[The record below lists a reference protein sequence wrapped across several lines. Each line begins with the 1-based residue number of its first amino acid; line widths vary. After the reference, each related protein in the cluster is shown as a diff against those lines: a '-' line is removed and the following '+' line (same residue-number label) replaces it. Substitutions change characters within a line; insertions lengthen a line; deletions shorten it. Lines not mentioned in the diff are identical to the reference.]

1 MTAYSHLDW
10 DSESAI
16 FIHYVLFRYQ
26 TITFENLGYSGA
38 NVDVR
43 PYGIAKY
50 PFVAEFD
57 NELSLN
63 EGDMLFLNRYVDKEW
78 LEAEFDSTRK

>member
-1 MTAYSHLDW
+1 MDLYWCQQFS
-10 DSESAI
+10 
-16 FIHYVLFRYQ
+16 LFCRYQ

-50 PFVAEFD
+50 PFQAEFD

-63 EGDMLFLNRYVDKEW
+63 EGDMLYLTRYVDKEW
-78 LEAEFDSTRK
+78 MEAEFDATRR